1 MRLLYEGLGG
11 NYMDDIDDF
20 LGLDEK
26 ITVNDK
32 YRIESYDVFN
42 IVVKEKYIPKEIIK
56 NDQGEVVKTIEK
68 EPQWKIISYHENI
81 EQAFKSIVDRE
92 INMTVN
98 EGLEAVVKRIKELKS
113 FKEVITN
120 GISAQP

>member
-1 MRLLYEGLGG
+1 MRLLYERLGG
-11 NYMDDIDDF
+11 NYMDDMDDF
-20 LGLDEK
+20 LGLDEE
-26 ITVNDK
+26 ITANDK

-56 NDQGEVVKTIEK
+56 NDQGEVIKTIEK

-98 EGLEAVVKRIKELKS
+98 EGLEAVVKKIKELKS

>member
-1 MRLLYEGLGG
+1 MQLLYEGLGG

-32 YRIESYDVFN
+32 YTIESYDVFN

>member
-1 MRLLYEGLGG
+1 
-11 NYMDDIDDF
+11 MDDIDDF

-32 YRIESYDVFN
+32 YTIESYDVFN

-98 EGLEAVVKRIKELKS
+98 EGLEAVVKRIKELKR